1 MRRPTTSAP
10 GVHAVI
16 DVQRTSIMNCRMIS
30 LVACFTFGLFGFS
43 GNGLAAEHPVA
54 IGVNASYDFDVV
66 RNANIGWVRDGLG

>member
-1 MRRPTTSAP
+1 
-10 GVHAVI
+10 
-16 DVQRTSIMNCRMIS
+16 MNCRMIS